1 VLSPFLG
8 TIRISKKPAAAGRPI
23 RQRPNRIAII
33 ARKHGCHLN
42 QCDELQDLFLIW
54 SPAMSMQRIVGIV
67 LLVAGVVFLIIGM
80 NPSHSAADQLSNT
93 FTGRFTQ
100 QTAWY
105 VFGGGTVAL
114 VGLLIGVFA
123 ARSRSA

>member
-1 VLSPFLG
+1 
-8 TIRISKKPAAAGRPI
+8 
-23 RQRPNRIAII
+23 
-33 ARKHGCHLN
+33 
-42 QCDELQDLFLIW
+42 
-54 SPAMSMQRIVGIV
+54 MSMQRIVGIV

-80 NPSHSAADQLSNT
+80 NASHSAADQFSNT